1 MVQYCRKCGQ
11 ELDDDAEF
19 CDVCGFELNGSPQE
33 KKQDTP
39 YHINNKNEIGKTV
52 TK

>member
-19 CDVCGFELNGSPQE
+19 CDSCGFELNSDL
-33 KKQDTP
+33 KKKR
-39 YHINNKNEIGKTV
+39 N
-52 TK
+52 